1 MASYELSGPAD
12 RDLTEI
18 YAYSYR
24 RFGEATADGYLL
36 ALHDCFAL
44 LAAQPAMG
52 RSIDRLRSGYFR
64 FEHAR
69 HTVFYVRA
77 EGGIRIMRVLTS
89 AWIPTVICDG

>member
-1 MASYELSGPAD
+1 MASYELSEFAD

-18 YAYSYR
+18 YVYSYR
-24 RFGEATADGYLL
+24 RFGESRADAYLL

-44 LAAQPAMG
+44 LADQPTMG
-52 RSIDRLRSGYFR
+52 RSIDYLRTGYFR

-77 EGGIRIMRVLTS
+77 DGGIKIMRVLHERMD
-89 AWIPTVICDG
+89 PERHL